1 VSRVVVITGSSR
13 GIGRELA
20 IACGARG
27 ERVVVHGR
35 DRTRI
40 DEVVAEITTAGG
52 DARGVVADLAARGGA
67 EALITAAR
75 AAYGRIDILVNNA
88 ASSTARA
95 QLWEVDAAEVESV
108 VASNLLAPVLCA
120 RALLAWAVPAKQPVR
135 IVNVSSA
142 IVGSVREH
150 AVAYVATKAGL
161 DALTRALALDTAGLD
176 VVVTGVALSGHRTDL
191 TRAMLPAAEVDRL
204 PSATAAATKLLYAA
218 LGPADEVH
226 GRVLEDRTPPVL
238 DIDAVDLLGHPSG
251 PSPRAREALAEVA
264 RTGPLDRYPTPPSA
278 LRKVIAARH
287 GVALDATIV
296 GGGIGELLS
305 RTVGTLTRAG
315 DAVVA
320 NTPSWPM
327 FPYLCRTHALSWR
340 QVTYRIDNGRA
351 DHDLDAILAA
361 IDRSVRLVYLTSP
374 GNPGGAAI
382 DADAFER
389 FVAQVPRHVTLVVD
403 EAYVEF
409 AVRDNVLDATRYVRW
424 LDKPLVVLRT
434 FSKIHGLAGL
444 RIGYALATREP
455 AQALAREAPPFLV
468 VRGVEEAAIAALND
482 TEHIRRTRDHVATA
496 RTQLEADLDARGIA
510 RLASDAPFIL
520 AADPQRDGPRFF
532 DGRYVMLPFEWA
544 ATPTS

>member
-1 VSRVVVITGSSR
+1 MSRVVVVTGSSR

-20 IACGARG
+20 LACAARG
-27 ERVVVHGR
+27 ERVIVHGR
-35 DRTRI
+35 DRARI
-40 DEVVAEITTAGG
+40 DEVVAEIAAAGG
-52 DARGVVADLAARGGA
+52 EARGVAADLAERGGA
-67 EALITAAR
+67 EALIAAAR
-75 AAYGRIDILVNNA
+75 DAYGQIDVLVNNA
-88 ASSTARA
+88 ASATARA
-95 QLWEVDAAEVESV
+95 PLWEVEAAEVEGV
-108 VASNLLAPVLCA
+108 VASNLMAPVLCA

-161 DALTRALALDTAGLD
+161 DALTRALALDTVGLD

-191 TRAMLPAAEVDRL
+191 TRAMLPADEVARL
-204 PSATAAATKLLYAA
+204 PSPAVAATKLLYAA

-226 GRVLEDRTPPVL
+226 GRVLEDRAPPVL
-238 DIDAVDLLGHPSG
+238 DIDEVDLLGHPSG

-278 LRKVIAARH
+278 LRKVLAARY
-287 GVALDATIV
+287 GVALDAAIV
-296 GGGIGELLS
+296 GGGIGELLA
-305 RTVGTLTRAG
+305 RIVGTLTRAG

-327 FPYLCRTHALSWR
+327 FPYLCRTHALAWR
-340 QVTYRIDNGRA
+340 AVPYRIANGRA
-351 DHDLDAILAA
+351 DHDLDAVLAA

-403 EAYVEF
+403 EAYVDF
-409 AVRDNVLDATRYVRW
+409 ATRDNVLDATRYVRW

-455 AQALAREAPPFLV
+455 AQALARAAPPFLV
-468 VRGVEEAAIAALND
+468 VRGVEEAAIAALGD
-482 TEHIRRTRDHVATA
+482 LEHIRRTRDQVAAA
-496 RTQLEADLDARGIA
+496 RAALEADLDARGIE
-510 RLASDAPFIL
+510 RLASDAPFVL
-520 AADPQRDGPRFF
+520 AADARRARPRYF
-532 DGRYVMLPFEWA
+532 DGRYVMLPLEWA